1 MKSYVAKPMCQDLGC
16 PLLSR
21 RARLRPAARSNG
33 PLERFGPESA
43 VTETDR
49 AERRTWLSSAR
60 AGGGV
65 KGVAVSW
72 RRRSGRMKRVPV
84 RAIRGAIQVDVDD
97 RDAILE
103 ATTEMVRAVLARN
116 GLAAAD
122 LISIV
127 FTATPD
133 LTAEF
138 PAYAA
143 RQLGLTDVPLLCA
156 TEIAVPGAM
165 PRVLRLLAHAETDL
179 PRAAIRH
186 VYLRGAAGLRTD
198 LPR

>member
-21 RARLRPAARSNG
+21 RARLRSAARSNG
-33 PLERFGPESA
+33 SVPRARSRQGGPDRAVPTGRSRQGGPDTVVVVGDQCWQAGRMSA
-43 VTETDR
+43 VTAGAAETTFSRQGQIRRPVLAEASRGQVRGMAGGLGVRWMLSSVMETDR

-97 RDAILE
+97 
-103 ATTEMVRAVLARN
+103 LA
-116 GLAAAD
+116 
-122 LISIV
+122 
-127 FTATPD
+127 
-133 LTAEF
+133 
-138 PAYAA
+138 
-143 RQLGLTDVPLLCA
+143 
-156 TEIAVPGAM
+156 
-165 PRVLRLLAHAETDL
+165 
-179 PRAAIRH
+179 
-186 VYLRGAAGLRTD
+186 
-198 LPR
+198 